1 MAVIHDP
8 PRPHLWG
15 SASRRG
21 FRWIDPTPTP
31 RNQAWGSEHHKTRTL
46 RSRIHHKYW
55 KYHVKRVNVCICMCV
70 IHHIIYIDIVY
81 IYIYYVYISIMYI
94 YIYTYHV
101 HIYIYNYIYRYLIQ
115 ISFTYVYIWNVWI
128 VLLHAASFCIT
139 AGDPTLKRQSYG
151 RPGTEPGWKVVSNMY
166 QTIQSLVSSISLIM
180 FHMLMKD

>member
-1 MAVIHDP
+1 MIWISPHNQQKKHQGHFSWFMAVIHDP

-81 IYIYYVYISIMYI
+81 IYILCIYIYILCI
-94 YIYTYHV
+94 YIYTHT
-101 HIYIYNYIYRYLIQ
+101 YICMTILILGGP
-115 ISFTYVYIWNVWI
+115 SMTKARKAT
-128 VLLHAASFCIT
+128 LALHLHQFELENLAFRTTKGPNKAAIKPWCGS
-139 AGDPTLKRQSYG
+139 R
-151 RPGTEPGWKVVSNMY
+151 
-166 QTIQSLVSSISLIM
+166 
-180 FHMLMKD
+180 

>member
-1 MAVIHDP
+1 MIWISPHNQQKKHQGHFSWFMAVIHDP

-81 IYIYYVYISIMYI
+81 IYYVYIYILCI
-94 YIYTYHV
+94 YIYTYIHNM
-101 HIYIYNYIYRYLIQ
+101 HDYLDFRWTFNDQ
-115 ISFTYVYIWNVWI
+115 GAEGNSRP
-128 VLLHAASFCIT
+128 ASSPVRT
-139 AGDPTLKRQSYG
+139 RESGLPHNERAKQSSDKTMM
-151 RPGTEPGWKVVSNMY
+151 R
-166 QTIQSLVSSISLIM
+166 I
-180 FHMLMKD
+180 